1 MKDSLTYNDH
11 QSESLSKQTWRKFKK
26 NRLGMFGLILIV
38 IATVISIC
46 GYLITPDSTPFANDQ
61 KPELHIKKPGF
72 KVGMLMI
79 KKNEATHQ
87 VSFFSKMLFGEVS
100 DYSSIPYYS
109 IKFVTSNQSPSDQRS
124 GRAVEQARNRKRW
137 PQRRSPGALTGAW
150 PLRLR

>member
-1 MKDSLTYNDH
+1 MKDSSTYNDH

-79 KKNEATHQ
+79 KKNEATQQ

-109 IKFVTSNQSPSDQRS
+109 IKLEGFDVEVEEYTGNEQSNDGTITKYNLADVVYNIR
-124 GRAVEQARNRKRW
+124 
-137 PQRRSPGALTGAW
+137 
-150 PLRLR
+150 